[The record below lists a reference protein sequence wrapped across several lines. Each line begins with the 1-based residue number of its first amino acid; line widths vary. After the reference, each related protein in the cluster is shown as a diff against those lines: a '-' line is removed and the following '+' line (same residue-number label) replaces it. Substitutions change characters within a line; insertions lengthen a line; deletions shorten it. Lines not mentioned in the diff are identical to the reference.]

1 MAITKLFNRAVSSAQ
16 NFGRSVANGFRE
28 ADTKP
33 RGVLSDQESLVYPL
47 DLRDNPDRP
56 VIVFKAIEKKDN
68 SGHLNMHRIYF
79 PCPPSIQFSDGA
91 NYNSLDLGAL
101 GGSTAAASAAA
112 YATGS
117 VSGGVGTF
125 AGALAQQSKSIKAG
139 EAASLV
145 AQRFALG
152 DELRST
158 AGLITQNVANPNTNT
173 FFQGNTVR
181 TFSFNF
187 KMIARNAQ
195 ESEQINAIHQKF
207 RKFTY
212 ADASAG
218 NNLTLSYPPVWNIDF
233 MNLGVGLDNRF
244 IPKIY
249 ACYLTSVNSTLNS
262 TSGMFHKDG
271 APIEV
276 DVSVTYQET
285 RALNRTD
292 IVELEETQN
301 TNAARGVTAAGG
313 ASLRGQ
319 PAATFNPGE

>member
-1 MAITKLFNRAVSSAQ
+1 MAITKLFNKAVASVQ
-16 NFGRSVANGFRE
+16 NFGRSVENGFRN

-33 RGVLSDQESLVYPL
+33 RGVLSDEESLIYPL

-68 SGHLNMHRIYF
+68 AGHLKMHRIYF
-79 PCPPSIQFSDGA
+79 PCPPSVQFSDGA
-91 NYNSLDLGAL
+91 NYNSLDLGSF
-101 GGSTAAASAAA
+101 GGSAAA
-112 YATGS
+112 AAGAAYSAGS
-117 VSGGVGTF
+117 ISGGIGAF
-125 AGALAQQSKSIKAG
+125 AGSLAQQSKSVKSG
-139 EAASLV
+139 EAAALV
-145 AQRFALG
+145 AQRLALG
-152 DELRST
+152 DNLRSI
-158 AGLITQNVANPNTNT
+158 AGLVTQTVVNPNTNT

-187 KMIARNAQ
+187 KMIARNEQ

-301 TNAARGVTAAGG
+301 TSAARGVTSSGG

-319 PAATFNPGE
+319 PATIFNPGE